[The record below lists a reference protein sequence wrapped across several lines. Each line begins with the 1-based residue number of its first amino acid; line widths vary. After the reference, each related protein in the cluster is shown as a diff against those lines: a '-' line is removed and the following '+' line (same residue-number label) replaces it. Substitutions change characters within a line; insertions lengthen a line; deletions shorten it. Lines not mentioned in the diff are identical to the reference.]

1 MTALKAWSE
10 SIIIVVIISII
21 IEMLLPEGS
30 NKKYVKVISGLY
42 ILYTIIS
49 PILNIDSNFDINE
62 ITSSITNTTSL
73 SSVSNTD
80 IVDTYI
86 QGLQTNLRSQIE
98 SLGYSVD
105 KVVIAIT
112 SDYSDIAYIN
122 IKMKSIEYDE
132 TKIKDV
138 VLNNFEMSSDKIN
151 IA

>member
-1 MTALKAWSE
+1 MIAIKAWTE

-49 PILNIDSNFDINE
+49 PILNIDNDFDINK
-62 ITSSITNTTSL
+62 ITNSITNAESL
-73 SSVSNTD
+73 SAVSDTE

-86 QGLQTNLRSQIE
+86 HSLQSNLRVQIE
-98 SLGYSVD
+98 KLGYSVD

-122 IKMKSIEYDE
+122 IKMKSLEYDE

-138 VLNNFEMSSDKIN
+138 VLTNFEMSRDKIN

>member
-1 MTALKAWSE
+1 MIAIKAWTE

-49 PILNIDSNFDINE
+49 PILNIDNDFDINK
-62 ITSSITNTTSL
+62 ITNSITNAESL
-73 SSVSNTD
+73 SAVSDTE

-86 QGLQTNLRSQIE
+86 HSLQSNLRVQIE
-98 SLGYSVD
+98 ELGYSVD

-122 IKMKSIEYDE
+122 IKMKSLEYDE

-138 VLNNFEMSSDKIN
+138 VLTNFEMSRDKIN

>member
-1 MTALKAWSE
+1 MIAIKAWTE

-49 PILNIDSNFDINE
+49 PILNIDNDFDINK
-62 ITSSITNTTSL
+62 ITNSITNAASL
-73 SSVSNTD
+73 SAVSDTE

-86 QGLQTNLRSQIE
+86 HSLQSNLRVQIE
-98 SLGYSVD
+98 ELGYSVD

-122 IKMKSIEYDE
+122 IKMKSLEYDE

-138 VLNNFEMSSDKIN
+138 VLTNFEMSRDKIN